1 MHWRQI
7 KAISTKQSRGAL
19 GMTRVQSALKHADA
33 CMSPHASRPAAARLT
48 EQDETRGA
56 FHDPKSSVVA
66 LKYGEGDLRGVV

>member
-19 GMTRVQSALKHADA
+19 GVTRVQSALKHADA
-33 CMSPHASRPAAARLT
+33 CIMSPHPSRPAAARLT

-56 FHDPKSSVVA
+56 S
-66 LKYGEGDLRGVV
+66 